1 MTQLKEQFS
10 DHDWSFLVHLPTTV
24 GVWMANQEQGGGPR
38 AAIRARAA
46 LETALLKVR
55 EKYATIP
62 LLAELTAPLPDA
74 VSDAPQWANILQD
87 CQTAQSL
94 LQSRT
99 DATTLNCFRLM
110 LIDIAEAV
118 ARAAPN
124 GDLQVR
130 NLYNGPKR
138 GWLGLY
144 PLMANAVRFGRGPN
158 VTRTEKMA
166 INALIKALGAGA
178 LVQDWELDPF
188 RSLSQA

>member
-1 MTQLKEQFS
+1 MTHIKEQFS
-10 DHDWSFLVHLPTTV
+10 DRDWSFLAHLPSTV
-24 GVWMANQEQGGGPR
+24 GVWMANQDTGGGQR

-55 EKYATIP
+55 EKYAGIP
-62 LLAELTAPLPDA
+62 LLAELTSTLT
-74 VSDAPQWANILQD
+74 SETPQWANVLQD

-94 LQSRT
+94 LKSRT
-99 DATTLNCFRLM
+99 DVTTLNCFRLM

-124 GDLQVR
+124 GEMKVR

-188 RSLSQA
+188 RELNQA